1 MQPVLLQIHSFL
13 CRFAA
18 NPFLFVF
25 LVQQNPR
32 LNSLDYLCLRR
43 FSQGSSRFAAG
54 PFLFVPLVPQNP
66 RLDISITQCFQG
78 FPQWF
83 PYFLR
88 SEVSPRGGPIARA

>member
-1 MQPVLLQIHSFL
+1 LLQIRSFL

-32 LNSLDYLCLRR
+32 LNGLDYLYLQR

-66 RLDISITQCFQG
+66 SARHLDYPM
-78 FPQWF
+78 FPGVSAVAPLLF
-83 PYFLR
+83 APARTR
-88 SEVSPRGGPIARA
+88 SAL